1 MAEER
6 LIDDDKDKKYKI
18 RINEQGEE
26 ELVLDETRAESD
38 AEESDEVGFEVPE
51 LDEDDEEA
59 AVMTPEQLAA
69 RDKAREEAESKR
81 LKNIAERVERAGA
94 LIDAGKF
101 EDAVFVAD
109 EGLGFGNDGEL
120 YCLKLKALTQNFT
133 DYSRAS
139 ECDACADGVGFHAD
153 ENTKSVYAPD
163 TALLKEQSES
173 LAEEVKSV
181 GLRNDEQKAE
191 RGTRYLKKRKTAL
204 VFFTATCI
212 PLAVFAILAI
222 YFSTVMHAELSNTNM
237 ILFFVFLGV
246 SAVFLIA
253 ALIATRMLWQSARL
267 LKLNASNSSTKLGR
281 EFEDKSARLAA
292 VNKILSVFGEKE

>member
-38 AEESDEVGFEVPE
+38 AEKSDEVGFEVPE

-81 LKNIAERVERAGA
+81 LKNIAERVERAKA

-101 EDAVFVAD
+101 EGAVFVAD

-163 TALLKEQSES
+163 TALLKEQGEV

-191 RGTRYLKKRKTAL
+191 RGARYLKKRKTD
-204 VFFTATCI
+204 
-212 PLAVFAILAI
+212 
-222 YFSTVMHAELSNTNM
+222 
-237 ILFFVFLGV
+237 
-246 SAVFLIA
+246 
-253 ALIATRMLWQSARL
+253 R
-267 LKLNASNSSTKLGR
+267 
-281 EFEDKSARLAA
+281 KS
-292 VNKILSVFGEKE
+292 VV